1 MQRTFDVRTVREQFP
16 ALGRTHRG
24 RRVVYLDGPGGSQ
37 VGKPAIDAMSH
48 YMNRGGANL
57 HGAFPTSIETEE
69 ILHETRQAVAAFLGA
84 EPDEVAF
91 GANMTTLTFAV
102 SRALAR
108 TWDSSSEIVVTELD
122 HRANVDPWLLAAAE
136 KGAKVRWIRVNPET
150 LTLEGDDIERAI
162 DEKTKLVAVGLA
174 SNAIGTVNDVAE
186 ISRRAHEAGAFVAV
200 DAVHAAPHIP
210 IDRDT
215 IGADVLTCSA
225 YKFFGPHVGVTA
237 IKCDLFGALSVYK
250 VEPAPDYIPDRLE
263 TGTQNH
269 EGISGVKGAIDFIS
283 SLGDGA
289 SLRDRLVGGMRAI
302 EEYEAVL
309 AERLRA
315 ALRETPGVKLYAAPD
330 DVRKTPTIAFRVEGR
345 SPREFCEHM
354 AEEGFFVADGHFYAS
369 TLAKKL
375 EIADKGGFIRAGL
388 APYNTAE
395 EIEGFIE
402 LLERF
407 VERPYKITPAKEGS
421 GTRDTSL
428 EHDRHL
434 AEAAEE

>member
-1 MQRTFDVRTVREQFP
+1 MQRTFDVRAVREQFP

-37 VGKPAIDAMSH
+37 VAKPAIDAMSD

-57 HGAFPTSIETEE
+57 HGAFPTSLETEE
-69 ILHETRQAVAAFLGA
+69 ILHQTRQAVAAFLGA

-91 GANMTTLTFAV
+91 GANMTTLTLAV
-102 SRALAR
+102 SRALVR

-136 KGAKVRWIRVNPET
+136 KGAKVRWIRVDPET

-162 DEKTKLVAVGLA
+162 NEKTKLVALGLA
-174 SNAIGTVNDVAE
+174 SNAVGTVNDVAE
-186 ISRRAHEAGAFVAV
+186 ISRRTHEAGAFVAV

-210 IDRDT
+210 TDRDT

-225 YKFFGPHVGVTA
+225 YKFFGPHVGATA
-237 IKCDLFGALSVYK
+237 VKRDLLEALSVYK
-250 VEPAPDYIPDRLE
+250 VEPAPNYIPDKLE

-269 EGISGVKGAIDFIS
+269 EGIAGVKGAIDFIS

-289 SLRDRLVGGMRAI
+289 SLRDKLVSGMQTI

-309 AERLRA
+309 VKRFRA
-315 ALRETPGVKLYAAPD
+315 ALQETPGVKLYAAPD
-330 DVRKTPTIAFRVEGR
+330 DVRKTPTVAFRVEGR
-345 SPREFCEHM
+345 TPREFCEHM

-369 TLAKKL
+369 TLARKL
-375 EIADKGGFIRAGL
+375 GIHDSGGWIRAGL
-388 APYNTAE
+388 APYNTGE
-395 EIEGFIE
+395 EVEEFIQS
-402 LLERF
+402 LERF
-407 VERPYKITPAKEGS
+407 AKG
-421 GTRDTSL
+421 
-428 EHDRHL
+428 
-434 AEAAEE
+434 A

>member
-1 MQRTFDVRTVREQFP
+1 MQRTFDARAVREQFP

-37 VGKPAIDAMSH
+37 VAKPAIDAMSD

-69 ILHETRQAVAAFLGA
+69 ILHETRQAVATFLGA

-108 TWDSSSEIVVTELD
+108 TWDSSSEVVVTELD
-122 HRANVDPWLLAAAE
+122 HRANVDPWLLVAAE

-150 LTLEGDDIERAI
+150 LTLEGDDVERTI

-174 SNAIGTVNDVAE
+174 SNAVGTVNDVAE

-210 IDRDT
+210 IDCDA

-225 YKFFGPHVGVTA
+225 YKFFGPHVGATA
-237 IKCDLFGALSVYK
+237 VKRDLLEALSVYK
-250 VEPAPDYIPDRLE
+250 VEPAPSHIPDKLE

-269 EGISGVKGAIDFIS
+269 EGIAGVKGAIDFIS
-283 SLGDGA
+283 SLGEGA
-289 SLRDRLVGGMRAI
+289 SLRDKLVSGMRAI

-315 ALRETPGVKLYAAPD
+315 ALREIPGVTLYAAPD
-330 DVRKTPTIAFRVEGR
+330 DVRKTPTIAFRVEGC

-369 TLAKKL
+369 TLAEKL
-375 EIADKGGFIRAGL
+375 CIRDRGSWVRAGL
-388 APYNTAE
+388 APYNTVE
-395 EIEGFIE
+395 EVEDFIQS
-402 LLERF
+402 LERF
-407 VERPYKITPAKEGS
+407 AK
-421 GTRDTSL
+421 RI
-428 EHDRHL
+428 
-434 AEAAEE
+434 